1 MTKGEYFMSENDC
14 LNPEEHCELHMCQ
27 MKSTETSAEINKLY
41 ENPKFVCTNCGVK
54 VNREENL
61 CSPKPI

>member
-1 MTKGEYFMSENDC
+1 MSENDC
-14 LNPEEHCELHMCQ
+14 VNPEEHCELHMCQ
-27 MKSTETSAEINKLY
+27 MKATETSAEINKLY

>member
-1 MTKGEYFMSENDC
+1 MAENDC

-27 MKSTETSAEINKLY
+27 LKATALSDEINKLY
-41 ENPKFVCTNCGVK
+41 ENPKYVCTNCGVQ
-54 VNREENL
+54 VNRKENL

>member
-1 MTKGEYFMSENDC
+1 
-14 LNPEEHCELHMCQ
+14 MCQ
-27 MKSTETSAEINKLY
+27 MKSTKTSAEINKLY